1 VALRGK
7 RKLGQYRIQ
16 RRLADGGFATVYQAY
31 DTIEG
36 VRVALK
42 IPHARL
48 VDRSTLEQFRREAR
62 VNAQL
67 DHPNV
72 LPLKYAG
79 FVDGQFV
86 IVYPLGVE
94 SLEQRLGRRY
104 SLARAMDWAGQMLE
118 AVAFAHGRRILHS
131 DIKPENFILFPDGR
145 LKLCDFGLAK
155 VSYRTLSASG
165 SGTVGYLAPEQALG
179 KPSLRSDVFSLG
191 LVLYRL
197 FAGALP
203 VWPFDWP
210 LPGYDRLQK
219 VLHPDLSRLIL
230 KAVEVDHRSRYRDA
244 VQMRTAFRRIR
255 SKGLRP
261 TARARRRRPKTARP
275 ASWKRVRFR
284 EFQAR
289 YRSLLETRSSCGR
302 CGGPLSEPMQHCPW
316 CGAPAGR
323 AARPTAFPARC
334 PRCKRGRK
342 LDWRYCPWC
351 YGPAFRD
358 VASRSYS
365 DRRYTKRCANRSC
378 PDRRLMPFMR
388 YCPWCRRKTTQ
399 SWKIEGSR
407 DSCPRC
413 NWGVLPEFWEHCPWC
428 GRGLRKR

>member
-7 RKLGQYRIQ
+7 RKLGKYRIE

-36 VRVALK
+36 LRVALK
-42 IPHARL
+42 VPHPRL
-48 VDRSTLEQFRREAR
+48 VDKQTLEQFRREAR

-79 FVDGQFV
+79 FVDGHFV

-104 SLARAMDWAGQMLE
+104 SLARAVEWTGQMLD

-131 DIKPENFILFPDGR
+131 DIKPENFILFPGGQ

-165 SGTVGYLAPEQALG
+165 SGTVGYVAPEQALG

-191 LVLYRL
+191 LILYRL
-197 FAGALP
+197 FAGVLP

-210 LPGYDRLQK
+210 LPGFDRLQK
-219 VLHPDLSRLIL
+219 TLHLEFCRVLL
-230 KAVEVDHRSRYRDA
+230 KAVEVDHRARFRDA
-244 VQMRTAFRRIR
+244 VQMRAAFRRVR
-255 SKGLRP
+255 PKALRP
-261 TARARRRRPKTARP
+261 ARRAKPRGAGRPSKWKT
-275 ASWKRVRFR
+275 VRFR

-289 YRSLLETRSSCGR
+289 FRSQLQTRAACRR
-302 CGGPLSEPMQHCPW
+302 CGGPVSEPMNTCPW
-316 CGAPAGR
+316 CGAGITR
-323 AARPTAFPARC
+323 AARETTFPARC
-334 PRCKRGRK
+334 PRCRRGRK

-351 YGPAFRD
+351 HGRAFRD
-358 VASRSYS
+358 VATRSYV
-365 DRRYTKRCANRSC
+365 DRRYSGRCANPAC
-378 PDRRLMPFMR
+378 PDHRLMPFMK
-388 YCPWCRRKTTQ
+388 YCPWCRRRPRQ

-407 DSCPRC
+407 ATCPGC
-413 NWGVLPEFWEHCPWC
+413 GWGVLPEFWEHCPWC
-428 GRGLRKR
+428 GRSLKRR